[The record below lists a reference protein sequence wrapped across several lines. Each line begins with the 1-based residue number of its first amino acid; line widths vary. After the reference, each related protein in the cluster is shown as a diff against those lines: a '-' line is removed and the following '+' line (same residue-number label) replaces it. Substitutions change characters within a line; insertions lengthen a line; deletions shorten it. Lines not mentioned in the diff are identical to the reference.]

1 MEGVLRRGYL
11 ARSTGRLGIAGSKTN
26 LERTYKMNSSEL
38 LARVKNLLPQL
49 EEKSAKG
56 FRTEEVMHLLYQLE
70 GTVGALLA
78 VACAE
83 YSKEGGR

>member
-1 MEGVLRRGYL
+1 
-11 ARSTGRLGIAGSKTN
+11 
-26 LERTYKMNSSEL
+26 MNSAEL
-38 LARVKNLLPQL
+38 LARVKNLLPTI

-70 GTVGALLA
+70 GTVSALLA

-83 YSKEGGR
+83 YAREAGR